1 MHDTTYTTL
10 SNKSHSSIQAS
21 FLGLPRFY
29 LSFAIT
35 FTTIFGS
42 RRAEKKKKKKKKK
55 QGRPGLSHHVS
66 GHNVDIRIEWGVIF
80 KCISL

>member
-42 RRAEKKKKKKKKK
+42 RRAEKKKKKKKKN
-55 QGRPGLSHHVS
+55 REGLGSVITS
-66 GHNVDIRIEWGVIF
+66 VDTMWT
-80 KCISL
+80 